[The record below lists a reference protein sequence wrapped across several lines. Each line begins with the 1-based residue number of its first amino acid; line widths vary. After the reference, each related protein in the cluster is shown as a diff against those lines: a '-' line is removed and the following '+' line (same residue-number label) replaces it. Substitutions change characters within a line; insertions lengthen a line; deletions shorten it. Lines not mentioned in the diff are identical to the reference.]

1 MCASVGCY
9 SCPDALPSRYSHV
22 KQVALTLSLAELP
35 PSEPGPIQ
43 STSDHPAYRLSRP
56 PPQSPHTDCSH
67 RLCHS
72 PPGGIRSPESL
83 LLTTDKLR
91 QFSVKA
97 TEIPAHPS
105 TSSAHS
111 RLLTTPGAGR
121 YPQSFSSTPAL
132 MPIALLPV
140 KRGLVREEVNVP
152 WTRIGG
158 SQTIERIRKGRLPGK
173 SGRRKGDSI

>member
-9 SCPDALPSRYSHV
+9 SCPDALPSRHSHV
-22 KQVALTLSLAELP
+22 KQVLLTLSLAELP

-67 RLCHS
+67 PVSHS
-72 PPGGIRSPESL
+72 PPVGIQSPENL

-97 TEIPAHPS
+97 TEIPAHPAIRP
-105 TSSAHS
+105 AHS
-111 RLLTTPGAGR
+111 RLPTIEGAGQ
-121 YPQSFSSTPAL
+121 YPESFGITPPPV
-132 MPIALLPV
+132 PIALLPG
-140 KRGLVREEVNVP
+140 KGGL
-152 WTRIGG
+152 T
-158 SQTIERIRKGRLPGK
+158 
-173 SGRRKGDSI
+173 GRR